1 MGNALLGNKDMK
13 DKYSDAF
20 LSHFM
25 AELSLAQIKPYGG
38 HIMSSSKS
46 TFLQIWQFYFK
57 VETKPLCYALPVL
70 EMISFE
76 CVYFKENTTF
86 FTIDHQLSMI
96 RYLAW

>member
-46 TFLQIWQFYFK
+46 TFLQI
-57 VETKPLCYALPVL
+57 
-70 EMISFE
+70 
-76 CVYFKENTTF
+76 
-86 FTIDHQLSMI
+86 
-96 RYLAW
+96 

>member
-25 AELSLAQIKPYGG
+25 TELSLAQIKPYGG

-46 TFLQIWQFYFK
+46 TFLQI
-57 VETKPLCYALPVL
+57 
-70 EMISFE
+70 
-76 CVYFKENTTF
+76 
-86 FTIDHQLSMI
+86 
-96 RYLAW
+96 